1 MIEQD
6 AKASLFIPSVSWTA
20 VKHSIPIY
28 EILVPVMNTESLRDV
43 MAVI

>member
-6 AKASLFIPSVSWTA
+6 AKASLFIPSVLWTA
-20 VKHSIPIY
+20 VKYSIRIY
-28 EILVPVMNTESLRDV
+28 QILVPVMNTESLKDV

>member
-6 AKASLFIPSVSWTA
+6 EKASLFIPSVLWMA
-20 VKHSIPIY
+20 VKYSIKIY
-28 EILVPVMNTESLRDV
+28 QILVPVMNTESLRGV